1 MNNNSNKMNGGHK
14 AAVVTHVK
22 RGAGASVYGWCS
34 IFSARSACFS
44 GLRLEKK
51 KPDKSAD
58 EKLEIQHESPP
69 AKGTEVPQVSF

>member
-1 MNNNSNKMNGGHK
+1 MVLYFLSQIGL
-14 AAVVTHVK
+14 
-22 RGAGASVYGWCS
+22 
-34 IFSARSACFS
+34 FF

-69 AKGTEVPQVSF
+69 AKGTEVPQVSLKGWFQTSKIKTWAVMENN